1 VIVNDLLLLIHKLPT
16 VICHCMEI
24 RISSYALILYATLTS
39 SLLSGILV
47 ASVGLVSTAQGQTTT
62 GALGNL
68 TAGDFDVVQESVND
82 AREAIHSNNTAE
94 AMDELATAERAL
106 STLTNATQTQTE
118 PTIVEDESSITSE
131 NQTST
136 TALGNLTAGDF
147 DGVQE
152 SVNDAREAIHSN
164 NTASAVEELNSA
176 MDNLL
181 SMSNSTAS

>member
-1 VIVNDLLLLIHKLPT
+1 VIVIDLLLLIHKLPT

-24 RISSYALILYATLTS
+24 RISSYTLILYATLTS

-47 ASVGLVSTAQGQTTT
+47 TSVGLVSTAQGQTTP

-68 TAGDFDVVQESVND
+68 TAGDFDAVQESVND
-82 AREAIHSNNTAE
+82 AREAIHTNNTAE

-106 STLTNATQTQTE
+106 SALTNATQTQTE
-118 PTIVEDESSITSE
+118 PTIAEDESSVTSE
-131 NQTST
+131 NQTT
-136 TALGNLTAGDF
+136 TTVMGNLTAGDF

-152 SVNDAREAIHSN
+152 SVNAAREAIHTN
-164 NTASAVEELNSA
+164 NTSAALDELNSA